1 MAEEVPSIN
10 IEEWKPRTTIVMM
23 VKEGKIASIK
33 DLFNK
38 NLPITEPEIVDV
50 LLPKLKYEV
59 IDIRVVQKQTDAGEI
74 SRYKVLVIMGNMDGY
89 VSIGAGKAKQLR
101 VAIQKAIKDAK
112 MNIIPVR
119 RGCGSWQCTC
129 GEPHSLP
136 FKVTGKAGS
145 VRVTLIPA
153 PKGTGLVVGGAL
165 KTLLTYAGI
174 KDAWSITKGETR
186 TTENFIKAGYNA
198 LYNTYK
204 FVTLQDWARK
214 R

>member
-10 IEEWKPRTTIVMM
+10 IEEWKPRTTIGMM

>member
-59 IDIRVVQKQTDAGEI
+59 IDIKVVQKQTDAGEI

>member
-1 MAEEVPSIN
+1 MAEEVPVIN
-10 IEEWKPRTTIVMM
+10 PEEWKPRTKVGQL
-23 VKEGKIASIK
+23 VKEGKITSMK
-33 DLFNK
+33 ELFER

-59 IDIRVVQKQTDAGEI
+59 IDIRIVQKQTDAGEI
-74 SRYKVLVIMGNMDGY
+74 SRYKVLVVMGNMDGY
-89 VSIGAGKAKQLR
+89 VSYGTGKAKQLR

-119 RGCGSWQCTC
+119 RGCGSWECTC

-136 FKVTGKAGS
+136 FKVYGKAGS
-145 VRVTLIPA
+145 VEVLLMPA
-153 PKGTGLVVGGAL
+153 PKGTGLVVGPAL

-174 KDAWSITKGETR
+174 KDAWSLTR
-186 TTENFIKAGYNA
+186 GATYTTENFIKAGYNA

-204 FVTLQDWARK
+204 FVTPMDWMR
-214 R
+214 RR

>member
-10 IEEWKPRTTIVMM
+10 IEEWKPRTTIGMM

-59 IDIRVVQKQTDAGEI
+59 IDIKVVQKQTDAGEI

>member
-10 IEEWKPRTTIVMM
+10 IEEWKPRTAIGMM

>member
-10 IEEWKPRTTIVMM
+10 IEEWKPRTAIGMM

-59 IDIRVVQKQTDAGEI
+59 IDIKVVQKQTDAGEI

>member
-1 MAEEVPSIN
+1 MAEEVPTIN
-10 IEEWKPRTTIVMM
+10 IEEWKPRTLVGKMI
-23 VKEGKIASIK
+23 KEGKITSIK
-33 DLFNK
+33 ELYDR

-59 IDIRVVQKQTDAGEI
+59 VDIAVVQKQTDAGEI

-89 VSIGAGKAKQLR
+89 VSIGTGKAKQLR
-101 VAIQKAIKDAK
+101 VAIQKAIRDAK

-136 FKVTGKAGS
+136 FKVVGKDGS
-145 VRVTLIPA
+145 VRIELLPA
-153 PKGTGLVVGGAL
+153 PKGTGLVVGSKL
-165 KTLLTYAGI
+165 KILLTYAGI

-186 TTENFIKAGYNA
+186 TTENFIRAGYNA
-198 LYNTYK
+198 LYNTYS
-204 FVTLQDWARK
+204 FITMQDWARK

>member
-1 MAEEVPSIN
+1 MAEEVPGIN
-10 IEEWKPRTTIVMM
+10 IEEWKPRTSIGNL
-23 VKEGKIASIK
+23 VKNGKISSIK
-33 DLFNK
+33 ELFDR

-59 IDIRVVQKQTDAGEI
+59 VDIKVVQKQTDAGEI

-89 VSIGAGKAKQLR
+89 VSIGTGKAKQLR
-101 VAIQKAIKDAK
+101 VAIQKAIRDAK

-136 FKVTGKAGS
+136 FKVVGKAGS
-145 VRVTLIPA
+145 VEVDLLPA
-153 PKGTGLVVGGAL
+153 PKGTGLVVGSVL

-174 KDAWSITKGETR
+174 KDAWSTTKGETR
-186 TTENFIKAGYNA
+186 TTENFVRAGYSA
-198 LYNTYK
+198 LYNTYN

>member
-10 IEEWKPRTTIVMM
+10 VEEWKPRTAIGIM

-59 IDIRVVQKQTDAGEI
+59 IDIKVVQKQTDAGEI